1 MAATNQQVPPAARS
15 TGFPNPTELRPG
27 ESLSPSRGSVHHR
40 GMIMTRSLSALWLW
54 TVAALAQPAQP
65 GAATPANIV
74 LANGKIELTIG
85 AMGGRF
91 SRLLLREGEPLSPL
105 ATLGHFLALDG
116 FGAPSD
122 EERAA
127 GMPFHGEV
135 GRIPAK
141 VIAKQESGSARSVTL
156 QFWLPLAQETLTRT
170 VEMAEGESIV
180 YVTSELESA
189 MAVDR
194 PVSWAEHATL
204 GAPFLEPGKVTI
216 DTSATRCRVRAEKA
230 GSTGKL
236 AYLKD
241 FDWPMAPLT
250 KGGFVNLLPVPVVEP
265 SLDLATCLMDP
276 ARRYAYVTALR
287 ADKHLIFGYVFR
299 REEYPW
305 LMNWMNYSGTARA
318 TRGIEF
324 STQPFDVSHRE
335 TVDAHEMFGAPTYK
349 WLPAKSKLRT
359 RFLFFYSAVPSDFTA
374 VSDVLFEDGQVKI
387 KDQSGKI
394 VALNAR
400 LPL

>member
-1 MAATNQQVPPAARS
+1 MTKVIIALWLCAVALVAQPAPPAAA
-15 TGFPNPTELRPG
+15 N
-27 ESLSPSRGSVHHR
+27 
-40 GMIMTRSLSALWLW
+40 SA
-54 TVAALAQPAQP
+54 
-65 GAATPANIV
+65 GIV
-74 LANGKIELTIG
+74 LANDKLELTIG
-85 AMGGRF
+85 TAAGRF
-91 SRLLLREGEPLSPL
+91 SRLVLRDGEPLSPF
-105 ATLGHFLALDG
+105 AAMGHFLALDG
-116 FGAPSD
+116 FGTPSS

-127 GMPFHGEV
+127 GMANHGEA
-135 GRIPAK
+135 GQIPAK
-141 VIAKQESGSARSVTL
+141 VIARQESGPVRSVTFQL
-156 QFWLPLAQETLTRT
+156 WLPLAQETLTRT
-170 VEMAEGESIV
+170 VEMAGGENVV

-189 MAVDR
+189 IAVDR

-216 DTSATRCRVRAEKA
+216 DMPATRCRVRAEKA

-250 KGGFVNLLPVPVVEP
+250 KGGFVNLLTVPVGET
-265 SLDLATCLMDP
+265 SLDLASCLMDP
-276 ARRYAYVTALR
+276 ARKFAYVTALR
-287 ADKHLIFGYVFR
+287 ADKQLIFGYVFR

-305 LMNWMNYSGTARA
+305 LMNWMNYTGNSRA

-359 RFLFFYSAVPSDFTA
+359 RFLFFYCPVPAGFTTVA
-374 VSDVLFEDGQVKI
+374 DVLVEDGQVKI
-387 KDQSGKI
+387 KDKSGQI
-394 VALNAR
+394 VVLNAR
-400 LPL
+400 LQP